1 MSEPHRRIVRDA
13 SAFREELWR
22 AVTGRDEPAAI
33 RIVLAAADSG
43 LAPEAVLLEV
53 IAAVQRRVG
62 AEWAANTLSVADE
75 HTATAINDRAV
86 TALSLHVADAH
97 PATAGRVTVACV
109 DGEWHALPG
118 RLVAEVLRLRGWQ
131 VDFLGAQVPT
141 RHLIAHLHNTGPDA
155 VLLSSSLPTRLPTAH
170 GTITA
175 CQAAGV
181 PVLVGGAAFGPDGR
195 YADLLGADG
204 WAPDAS
210 TAAELLAGGL
220 RRERPDRPHRPLPHL
235 ADQEFTMIARSAPHL
250 LATTMA
256 ELEHRFPALRDYSE
270 FQVERTA
277 EDIAQILEFLATA
290 LYLDDDMV
298 FTTFVTWTAGVLSA
312 RAVPAHSLFPV
323 LDLLGGQLQDFPR
336 ARRILAAATDAL
348 TDTARTA

>member
-1 MSEPHRRIVRDA
+1 MSEPHRRITHDA
-13 SAFREELWR
+13 SAFRDELWA
-22 AVTGRDEPAAI
+22 AVTGRDERAAI
-33 RIVLAAADSG
+33 GIVLAALDSG
-43 LAPEAVLLEV
+43 LAPEVVLLDV

-86 TALSLHVADAH
+86 TALALHATGAH
-97 PATAGRVTVACV
+97 PGSAGRVTVACV
-109 DGEWHALPG
+109 DGEWHALPA
-118 RLVAEVLRLRGWQ
+118 RLVAEVLRLRGWH

-155 VLLSSSLPTRLPTAH
+155 VLLSSSLPTRLPSAH

-181 PVLVGGAAFGPDGR
+181 PVLVGGAAFGPQGR
-195 YADLLGADG
+195 YADLLGADA
-204 WAPDAS
+204 WAPDAA
-210 TAAELLAGGL
+210 TAAELLARGL
-220 RRERPDRPHRPLPHL
+220 RREQQPQRTLPHL
-235 ADQEFTMIARSAPHL
+235 TDQEFTMIARSTPHV

-256 ELEHRFPALRDYSE
+256 ELEHRFPAMREYSE
-270 FQVERTA
+270 FQLERTA
-277 EDIAQILEFLATA
+277 EDVAQILEFLATA
-290 LYLDDDMV
+290 LYLDDDEL
-298 FTTFVTWTAGVLSA
+298 FTTFVTWTADVLSA
-312 RAVPAHSLFPV
+312 RAVPAQSLFPV

-348 TDTARTA
+348 TETARIA